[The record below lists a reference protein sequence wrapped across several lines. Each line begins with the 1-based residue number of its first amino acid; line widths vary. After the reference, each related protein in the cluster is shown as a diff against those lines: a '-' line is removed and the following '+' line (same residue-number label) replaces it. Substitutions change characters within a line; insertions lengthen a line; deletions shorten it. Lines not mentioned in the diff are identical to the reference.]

1 MPQKTLEVQEAVR
14 NWLMSPGFNIPLRED
29 IISSLYLYLW
39 NLAFDFD
46 QAKENN
52 VSRVTDRLW
61 N

>member
-39 NLAFDFD
+39 NLAFDFA